1 MKHSSSSLHAS
12 FTVAQYPD
20 QREIT
25 SGMNH
30 VKKEAEMFN
39 PALVLGAWTVVLLG
53 IAMWAMATQEGED
66 MESEDFSYFSHEQKK
81 DAPKHRQSA

>member
-1 MKHSSSSLHAS
+1 
-12 FTVAQYPD
+12 
-20 QREIT
+20 
-25 SGMNH
+25 
-30 VKKEAEMFN
+30 MFN

-66 MESEDFSYFSHEQKK
+66 MESEDFSYFSHEQQK